1 MKFKKTV
8 GAMMAAAMTF
18 CGISLHALALEDD
31 SWFYERMDNQ
41 ITITGY
47 KGSSQNI
54 VIPDELLGTPVTKVE
69 GEGIFKKQTA
79 VTFPNTVKTIGNVF
93 KGAAALR
100 TVNIPEGVENIE
112 ADAFNGC
119 KSLKNITLPS
129 TIKSIGDRAFA
140 NCIGVTSVTIPSG
153 LQYGWDDSAFQ
164 GSGVTNLD
172 FSGLTNL
179 VSGTMSCK
187 DCKSLTSVTMAPG
200 ITSIP
205 EGMFYGCSSI
215 EKIEFPADSRISVIP
230 KQAFYNCMRLKNVN
244 IPVSVVKIDSDAFT
258 NCDALSEIII
268 PYGVVQ
274 VGAAFQSCDSLESIY
289 IPDSVTEID
298 KNMIKDS
305 KKAVI
310 FCSDYSPAL
319 DMFKE
324 YGMSHQTDSS
334 VNSGITVLYNGRR
347 VSFQAYEQNPDII
360 MDNTMVPLRAIFEA
374 MNASV
379 VWNDATNTVLS
390 TRGTTRISMTIGSK
404 VMYKNDVPIELEVP
418 AQLINDRTMVPVR
431 AIAES
436 FGATVEWDD
445 AAKTVSITE

>member
-1 MKFKKTV
+1 
-8 GAMMAAAMTF
+8 
-18 CGISLHALALEDD
+18 
-31 SWFYERMDNQ
+31 
-41 ITITGY
+41 
-47 KGSSQNI
+47 
-54 VIPDELLGTPVTKVE
+54 
-69 GEGIFKKQTA
+69 
-79 VTFPNTVKTIGNVF
+79 
-93 KGAAALR
+93 
-100 TVNIPEGVENIE
+100 
-112 ADAFNGC
+112 
-119 KSLKNITLPS
+119 
-129 TIKSIGDRAFA
+129 
-140 NCIGVTSVTIPSG
+140 
-153 LQYGWDDSAFQ
+153 
-164 GSGVTNLD
+164 
-172 FSGLTNL
+172 
-179 VSGTMSCK
+179 
-187 DCKSLTSVTMAPG
+187 
-200 ITSIP
+200 
-205 EGMFYGCSSI
+205 
-215 EKIEFPADSRISVIP
+215 
-230 KQAFYNCMRLKNVN
+230 
-244 IPVSVVKIDSDAFT
+244 
-258 NCDALSEIII
+258 
-268 PYGVVQ
+268 
-274 VGAAFQSCDSLESIY
+274 
-289 IPDSVTEID
+289 
-298 KNMIKDS
+298 MIKDS

-319 DMFKE
+319 DLFKE